1 MASTRVWFDLLP
13 RVITKVIKP
22 IIAFLRN
29 TWKILISIYIDDILV
44 QSSSVTKCN
53 LHTQL
58 VITLFMSLGWSFKG
72 EKCSLVP
79 SQQFTHLGFE
89 FNTRD
94 MIIAVPSDKMAKIKT
109 KCTNVLNLGHAS
121 ILTLGKLIGTMES
134 LKPATP
140 LATLH
145 FRSLQSQLL
154 KAKSGFRNPDQL
166 VTLSQG
172 LRRI

>member
-1 MASTRVWFDLLP
+1 ML
-13 RVITKVIKP
+13 KV
-22 IIAFLRN
+22 LV
-29 TWKILISIYIDDILV
+29 SIYIDDILV

-58 VITLFMSLGWSFKG
+58 VITLFMSLGWSFKW

-154 KAKSGFRNPDQL
+154 KAKSGFRNPWSTCYSFPGVSDGSDL
-166 VTLSQG
+166 VDFSRQIFSSGPIREQEPTFH
-172 LRRI
+172 I